1 MNKNL
6 KMEEQENMY
15 VSVDIE
21 ASGRIPGK
29 NSMMSLGACLVDDLN
44 TTFYRELKP
53 ISNEYLFEGIRIG
66 SLGLRCLDDL
76 KHLDEYNPN
85 SPGFKPE
92 KVLEVLYDRGEEPK
106 KVMSDY
112 ADWVLDVTK
121 GYKPIEAA
129 APIKFDAMFTNW
141 YFNMF
146 YPKENPFGFSG
157 EDMNSMYRG
166 LVRNLNANMKDL
178 GLRDERGLP
187 HNALEDAIQ
196 QAKEFRV
203 VLALLKSKEIIL

>member
-1 MNKNL
+1 
-6 KMEEQENMY
+6 MEKQEEKKY

-29 NSMMSLGACLVDDLN
+29 NSMMSLGACLVDNLN

-53 ISNEYLFEGIRIG
+53 ISNEYLFEGIRVG

-76 KHLDEYNPN
+76 KHLDEYNAN
-85 SPGFKPE
+85 SKGFKPE

-112 ADWVLDVTK
+112 ASWVLDVTK

-146 YPKENPFGFSG
+146 YDKENPFGFSG
-157 EDMNSMYRG
+157 EDMNSIYRG
-166 LVRNLNANMKDL
+166 LVRNLNASMKDL

-203 VLALLKSKEIIL
+203 VLTLLKSKEIILQ